1 MNSPSQKMRGTPPTR
16 AQGWPELRVTRITRY
31 VLGEVTPLLAAGLT
45 VVVLLFLLAAIYGIL
60 APLLAKGAAPLL
72 VAKLAAYSIPE
83 GVSRGLPIALL
94 FAVLLAL
101 SRLASDAEIK
111 SMLAAGLS
119 PLRLLWPVLGL
130 SVVVAILSFANSETL
145 VPRAAQKS
153 LSTAREILLD
163 NPRVLGLGQE
173 GTVLRDAFGRA
184 ITVDRVLPGG
194 RFEGVRVVQTSLA
207 SPAREVMTAARGE
220 LQRGTSV
227 LMLFEGQR
235 VTFQNGRPSTVATFE
250 SAQLPVQDLQAN
262 LDTGGDALRP
272 VNLPLGQLLDKVRT
286 LRSNGAEA
294 NFELTALHR
303 KFAEP
308 LAALAFAFFGVALAL
323 YTFRTGGAIGL
334 VWVLLLT
341 FAYYATWSVF
351 RVMGEQGA
359 VPPALAA
366 WAPDGLYF
374 VAGAVLLGFA
384 QRR

>member
-1 MNSPSQKMRGTPPTR
+1 MS
-16 AQGWPELRVTRITRY
+16 RITRY
-31 VLGEVTPLLAAGLT
+31 ILGEVTPLLAAGLL
-45 VVVLLFLLAAIYGIL
+45 VAVLLYLLAALYGVL

-119 PLRLLWPVLGL
+119 PYRLMWPALGL
-130 SVVVAILSFANSETL
+130 AALVAVVSFANSETL

-153 LSTAREILLD
+153 LSTSREILLD

-194 RFEGVRVVQTSLA
+194 RFERVSVVQTQLA
-207 SPAREVMTAARGE
+207 SPAREVITAARGE
-220 LQRGTSV
+220 LLPGTSV
-227 LMLFEGQR
+227 LKLYDGQR
-235 VTFQNGRPSTVATFE
+235 VTFQNARPSTVATFE
-250 SAQLPVQDLQAN
+250 TALLPVQDLQAT
-262 LDTGGDALRP
+262 LDTGAGSVLP
-272 VNLPLGQLLDKVRT
+272 VNLPIGELLAKVQT
-286 LRSNGAEA
+286 LRQNGSDAS
-294 NFELTALHR
+294 FELTALHR

-323 YTFRTGGAIGL
+323 YTFRTGGALGL

-351 RVMGEQGA
+351 RVLGEQGA
-359 VPPALAA
+359 LAPALAA
-366 WAPDGLYF
+366 WAPDALYL
-374 VAGAVLLGFA
+374 VAGAVLLVLA
-384 QRR
+384 ERR